1 MEENRQPKKGIS
13 PELLEFISPEQRRK
27 REERRRRTREHREKA
42 EWHLARA
49 KRLRDSLKR

>member
-1 MEENRQPKKGIS
+1 MEELKQPRKGIS